1 MCTRDLPDPY
11 QKIWGLDLA
20 QDRKTAL
27 LLNLVSLPLFV
38 LFGGFFVL
46 IAAALKSD
54 IMNIVF
60 LTSPSAKP
68 LVLYLDLFCTI
79 AGMTILHEAVHG
91 MFFWIF
97 TQSKPVFGIRLL
109 FAFAGAPGWYI
120 PRNLYVIIGLAPVVL
135 ISVTGLLLLPFTS
148 LYVAQ
153 LLLFAVVMNAAG
165 AIGDLYVCG
174 KVLNNPDDV
183 LIQDTGFVF
192 TMYGRSEILH
202 TTLSEQYT
210 EGVKRDEQ

>member
-1 MCTRDLPDPY
+1 MEIQPRRLVCTRDLPDSY
-11 QKIWGLDLA
+11 QRIWGLDLA

-27 LLNLVSLPLFV
+27 ILNLVSLPLFV
-38 LFGGFFVL
+38 LFGGFFVY
-46 IAAALKSD
+46 IAAALKPD
-54 IMNIVF
+54 IMSIVF
-60 LTSPSAKP
+60 LKDPSAQP
-68 LVLYLDLFCTI
+68 LVLYLDLFCVV

-109 FAFAGAPGWYI
+109 FAYAGAPGWYI
-120 PRNLYVIIGLAPVVL
+120 PRNQYAIIGLAPVVL

-148 LYVAQ
+148 LLVAQ
-153 LLLFAVVMNAAG
+153 LLLLAMVMNAAG

-174 KVLNNPDDV
+174 KVLNHPDDV

-192 TMYGRSEILH
+192 AMYGRSEILH
-202 TTLSEQYT
+202 TTMN
-210 EGVKRDEQ
+210 G